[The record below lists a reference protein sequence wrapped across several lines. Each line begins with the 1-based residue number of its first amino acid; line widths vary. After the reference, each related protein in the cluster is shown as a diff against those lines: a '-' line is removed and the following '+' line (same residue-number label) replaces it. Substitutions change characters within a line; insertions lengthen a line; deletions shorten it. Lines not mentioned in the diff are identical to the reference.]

1 MPMRAAPPPA
11 QYVSPPPVTLLLI
24 AFLLVFFFLGIFF
37 VIFCKY
43 CIQSLWHNRR
53 ITQAGA
59 PLGPDG
65 NPAADM
71 PPGIDP
77 KIIDSFPTFTYS
89 SVKDYRKEKYGLEC
103 AICLVE
109 FEDESLLRL
118 LTSCSHVFHQECIDL
133 WMESHK
139 TCPVC
144 RQALDSLP
152 PPPSTSPYSSV
163 PGGGSSV
170 DDDENFQEEFD
181 RDDDDEQVRDDTH
194 HHSITIVHDDEV
206 VIDNTND
213 DLTNNRG
220 EGGASVDHIS
230 NHNNHQQGNTSLH
243 KYVVTTLN
251 TKNNNHYHCNNN
263 NNNDSNNNSN
273 RSSVIREEEEKFPRS
288 HSTGHSIVKIR
299 EDPEDRFTLRIP
311 PHVRAKIIRGHT
323 VTKSCTTF
331 GEHKN
336 KTTSGNRCSSG
347 LSQV

>member
-1 MPMRAAPPPA
+1 MSMRAAPPPA

-53 ITQAGA
+53 NTQVGA
-59 PLGPDG
+59 PDG
-65 NPAADM
+65 NPAAAM

-144 RQALDSLP
+144 RRALDSP
-152 PPPSTSPYSSV
+152 PPASPYSSA
-163 PGGGSSV
+163 PGGGRSSV
-170 DDDENFQEEFD
+170 DDDENFQEECD
-181 RDDDDEQVRDDTH
+181 HAHDDDDDEVVRDDMH
-194 HHSITIVHDDEV
+194 HHSITIIHDDDDDV
-206 VIDNTND
+206 ND
-213 DLTNNRG
+213 DLRNNRG
-220 EGGASVDHIS
+220 EGGASVEHIS
-230 NHNNHQQGNTSLH
+230 NHPQQGNTSLH

-251 TKNNNHYHCNNN
+251 TKNNNYYHCKNNEL
-263 NNNDSNNNSN
+263 DSN
-273 RSSVIREEEEKFPRS
+273 RSSSTVIREEEEKFPRS

-299 EDPEDRFTLRIP
+299 EDEDRFTLRIP

-336 KTTSGNRCSSG
+336 KTTSGNRRICSSSG
-347 LSQV
+347 FSQV